1 MKKLT
6 IIIAMI
12 MLFVLNNA
20 KVESIIIPNEA
31 IRVRIIANSNSKE
44 DLKIKEQ
51 LKEDIEPTIYRLLKN
66 VTDINK
72 ARTIL
77 KNNIDN
83 IDIEVKRS
91 LINQNNNTKYNVN
104 YGLNYFPEKNFKGI
118 IYKEGY
124 YESLVITI
132 GKGEGNNWWCVLYP
146 PLCMIEVESI
156 ENSNIEYKS
165 YINEI
170 LNKYLNK

>member
-51 LKEDIEPTIYRLLKN
+51 LKEDIEPTVYRLLKN